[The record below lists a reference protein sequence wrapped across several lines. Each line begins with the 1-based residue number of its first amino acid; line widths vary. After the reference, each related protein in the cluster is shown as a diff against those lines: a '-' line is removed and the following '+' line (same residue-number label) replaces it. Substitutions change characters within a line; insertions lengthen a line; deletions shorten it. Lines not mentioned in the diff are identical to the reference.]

1 MKFSHYLRLLAV
13 VAAVVLP
20 AASASALAT
29 KSPVIAAA
37 SSLQF
42 ALEEVAAAFA
52 SDTGNT
58 VRVAYGSSGN
68 LARQIRQ
75 GAPFELFLSA
85 NEDFVTDLARD
96 GFTRDPGVVYAIGRL
111 ALFIPTGSP
120 LRPDGALADLDAA
133 LADGRVV
140 RFAIANPN
148 HAPYG
153 QRAAEALRHQDLWED
168 IEPNLVFGENVSQA
182 AQFAASGNA
191 QGGIIPH
198 ALAVAPRLV
207 QRGDFGLIP
216 ADWHTPLN
224 QRMALTNTAGPV
236 AEQFYGYLQQDAAR
250 AILTRFGFAFSTE
263 ID

>member
-1 MKFSHYLRLLAV
+1 MI
-13 VAAVVLP
+13 AAVVLL
-20 AASASALAT
+20 AASASAQTT

-42 ALEEVAAAFA
+42 ALDEIAAVFTA
-52 SDTGNT
+52 DTGSE
-58 VRVAYGSSGN
+58 VRIAYGSSGN

-85 NEDFVTDLARD
+85 DEAFVTGLARD
-96 GFTRDPGVVYAIGRL
+96 GYVRGPGVVYAIGRL

-120 LRPDGALADLDAA
+120 LRPDGSLADLAAA
-133 LADGRVV
+133 LADGRIV

-153 QRAAEALRHQDLWED
+153 QRAAEALRHQDLWEA
-168 IEPNLVFGENVSQA
+168 IEPRLVFGENVAQA

-198 ALAVAPRLV
+198 ALAVSPRLAR
-207 QRGDFGLIP
+207 RGSFGLIP
-216 ADWHTPLN
+216 DDWHTPLN

-236 AEQFYGYLQQDAAR
+236 AEQFYAYLQQDTAR
-250 AILTRFGFAFSTE
+250 AILRRFGFAFSNE

>member
-1 MKFSHYLRLLAV
+1 M

-20 AASASALAT
+20 AASATAQAT

-42 ALEEVAAAFA
+42 ALAEVAAAFA

-85 NEDFVTDLARD
+85 DEAFVIDLARD
-96 GFTRDPGVVYAIGRL
+96 GYARDPGVVYAIGRL
-111 ALFIPTGSP
+111 ALFVPTGSP

-153 QRAAEALRHQDLWED
+153 QRAAEALRHQGLWED
-168 IEPNLVFGENVSQA
+168 IEPSLVFGENVSQA

-198 ALAVAPRLV
+198 ALAVAPRLA

-216 ADWHTPLN
+216 AEWHTPLN
-224 QRMALTNTAGPV
+224 QRMALTNIAGPV
-236 AEQFYGYLQQDAAR
+236 AEQFYAYLQQDTAR